1 MTEAST
7 AFSGA
12 AKPYVFGAGKKAI
25 ADHLAALGREGSVV
39 AGAVPGT
46 YRVRYVVRG
55 QPPVSIIVPTKD
67 KIGLLGKCLA
77 SIVAKTAYGNYE
89 VLVIDNNSVEEKTRA
104 YLSGIVRN
112 PKIRVVPYDRPF
124 NFSAL
129 NNFAA
134 REARGEH
141 LLFLNNDT
149 EVLSPEWLGEMLS
162 YSQRP
167 DVGAVGA
174 KLYYPD
180 NTTQHA
186 GVIVGIGGVAGHSHK
201 NAPRTDA
208 GYMARLSVVQNVSSV
223 TAACLLMRRKVF
235 EEVGGFDEALP
246 VAFNDIDFCLRIRR
260 AGYLIVFTPYAEL
273 YHHESRTRGYE
284 VTPERLARLK
294 AEVQYMRKNWGEAL
308 NSDPYYS
315 PHLTLESE
323 DFSLRLPAESVAGKS
338 GAPRGGA

>member
-1 MTEAST
+1 
-7 AFSGA
+7 
-12 AKPYVFGAGKKAI
+12 
-25 ADHLAALGREGSVV
+25 
-39 AGAVPGT
+39 
-46 YRVRYVVRG
+46 
-55 QPPVSIIVPTKD
+55 
-67 KIGLLGKCLA
+67 LLGKCLA
-77 SIVAKTAYGNYE
+77 SIVEKTAYGNYE

-208 GYMARLSVVQNVSSV
+208 GYMARLAVVQNVSSV

-323 DFSLRLPAESVAGKS
+323 DFSLRLPAESAAGKS
-338 GAPRGGA
+338 GAPHGGA